1 MGRIGSA
8 APHHDAI
15 VGGSVDSGL
24 AEGVS
29 LIVLGMTLPEVHHAL
44 IDDLLAVVVAQT
56 RDTVS
61 FAMGSPAP
69 EALAL
74 VGVAELVA
82 AVAARRGPGVFGYG
96 VTEGEAALREV
107 VAADARAH
115 GLTATT
121 VDNVMITGG
130 ALQAIGM
137 LCRVLA
143 HAGDAVVTEAPSF
156 GNSLN
161 TVRHAGLRLLEAPVD
176 DEGLD
181 VDAAAALIRSS
192 GVRPRIVLVNPT
204 FQNPTGSTLSLV
216 RRRALV
222 ALAEEHGAVIIDDDP
237 YRELRSRGTD
247 LPALATLASPQRVV
261 SVGSFSKTIVPGFRV
276 GWAIG
281 EPSLVRRLAAVKQS
295 IDGCSSPI
303 GQQVIAEFHARG
315 RMPAHLA
322 QLRSL
327 YAAKRERARAA
338 LAREF
343 AGTDVHWNDPD
354 GGFYLWVRL
363 PAGMDAHRLLAL
375 GLEEGVAFVPSSAFS
390 VGRELPSAI
399 RLSYAHPTLPR
410 IDEGVTRLRRAFD
423 RLTT

>member
-1 MGRIGSA
+1 
-8 APHHDAI
+8 
-15 VGGSVDSGL
+15 
-24 AEGVS
+24 
-29 LIVLGMTLPEVHHAL
+29 MTLPEVHHSL

-74 VGVAELVA
+74 IGVEELVA
-82 AVAARRGPGVFGYG
+82 AVAERHGPGVFGYG
-96 VTEGEAALREV
+96 VTEGEAALREI
-107 VAADARAH
+107 VAADARAR

-121 VDNVMITGG
+121 PEHVMVTGG
-130 ALQAIGM
+130 ALQAIAL

-143 HAGDAVVTEAPSF
+143 HPGDAAVTEAPSF

-161 TVRHAGLRLLEAPVD
+161 TVRHAGLRLIEAPVD
-176 DEGLD
+176 DDGLD
-181 VDAAAALIRSS
+181 VAAAATLLRAAE
-192 GVRPRIVLVNPT
+192 VRPRIVLVNPT
-204 FQNPTGSTLSLV
+204 FQNPTGSTLSLA

-237 YRELRSRGTD
+237 YRELRSRGTEV
-247 LPALATLASPQRVV
+247 PALATLAPPERVV

-295 IDGCSSPI
+295 TDGCTSPI

-315 RMPAHLA
+315 RMPAHLTA
-322 QLRSL
+322 LRSL
-327 YAAKRERARAA
+327 YAAKREQARAA

-343 AGTDVHWNDPD
+343 AGTGVGWNDPD

-363 PAGMDAHRLLAL
+363 PAGMDVHRLLTL

-390 VGRELPSAI
+390 ITRELPSAV
-399 RLSYAHPTLPR
+399 RLSYAHPSLER
-410 IDEGVTRLRRAFD
+410 IDEGIARLRRAFD
-423 RLTT
+423 RLRVS